1 MSTEA
6 PEDPRPDQ
14 SSLPFRIVHFLY
26 GITLLASSVITFGV
40 SGILP
45 GMLIVGAWA
54 YIFTR
59 HSRPRALFEVCA
71 VIMLGMCLISM
82 LTPSV
87 STARRPSRRSH
98 CRNNLKQ
105 IGLALHYYHDEYKS
119 FPPAYIADEN
129 GRPIHSW
136 RVLLLPYLDETAL
149 YKAYHFDEPWNGPN
163 NMKLAESAPRVFQ
176 CPADEDISQAT
187 SYVAVVG
194 ANTAWPGTEPVRIKD
209 VTDGTA

>member
-6 PEDPRPDQ
+6 PVDPRPDQ
-14 SSLPFRIVHFLY
+14 PPPPFRIVHFLY
-26 GITLLASSVITFGV
+26 GITLFASSVITFGV

-71 VIMLGMCLISM
+71 VIVLGFCLISLILPAM
-82 LTPSV
+82 SYPRKAV
-87 STARRPSRRSH
+87 WRAQ

-105 IGLALHYYHDEYKS
+105 IGLALHNYHDTYES

-129 GRPIHSW
+129 GRPMHSW
-136 RVLLLPYLDETAL
+136 RVLLLRISMKQHATMRIAL
-149 YKAYHFDEPWNGPN
+149 
-163 NMKLAESAPRVFQ
+163 
-176 CPADEDISQAT
+176 T
-187 SYVAVVG
+187 SL
-194 ANTAWPGTEPVRIKD
+194 GTDRTI
-209 VTDGTA
+209 ASS